1 MAQMQHSFRRNDEY
15 YTPAYAIC
23 TNMNY
28 LKPGAVIWYPFDTEE
43 SQYVKIFTENGF
55 TVIHGH
61 IRTGQ
66 DFFTVPVP
74 DCDYI
79 ISNPPYSRKGEV
91 IKRLYEI
98 GKPFAML
105 INFQGIF
112 DSKERFKMFM
122 ENRVEM
128 LWLSPR
134 VSYIRGDGKPEKR
147 APFQSGYLCSGI
159 CKRQLEFA
167 YVEKV

>member
-1 MAQMQHSFRRNDEY
+1 MAQIQHGFNRNDEY
-15 YTPAYAIC
+15 YIPAYAVCPIL
-23 TNMNY
+23 NY
-28 LKPGAVIWYPFDTEE
+28 LKPASTIWCPFDTEE

-66 DFFTVPVP
+66 DFFSVPVP

-98 GKPFAML
+98 GKP
-105 INFQGIF
+105 
-112 DSKERFKMFM
+112 
-122 ENRVEM
+122 
-128 LWLSPR
+128 
-134 VSYIRGDGKPEKR
+134 EKR

-159 CKRQLEFA
+159 CESQLEFA
-167 YVEKV
+167 YIVEKDK